1 MVRGALVRL
10 ATWLGDAGLAGVF
23 WQTPSDP
30 SGTPTVCAKM
40 RSDISRRPYTATA
53 MSDWLTSPRL
63 LLAHLQYMAWQG
75 GCSLDW
81 PAESFLAQGGQSLSH
96 TADRRRQTIV
106 VIAPGVRNT
115 APNTRYPSKDM
126 GSLVDDR
133 VSLAPCTSFV
143 TSVTRLSRLGRLNLT
158 STTTRVG
165 RSRRQSSRVESRA
178 WSYAGG
184 HGLPGTVGTAYL
196 TGHCWYGATVYGH
209 GATTTTTVILTWVPH
224 GAH

>member
-1 MVRGALVRL
+1 MVVRGALVRL

-158 STTTRVG
+158 SGCEHSER
-165 RSRRQSSRVESRA
+165 RVESLFEGSSSLFFFESLTHA
-178 WSYAGG
+178 LSYADQGLPRIAHSMMGG
-184 HGLPGTVGTAYL
+184 HY
-196 TGHCWYGATVYGH
+196 CWH
-209 GATTTTTVILTWVPH
+209 GATGYWHMVLPRRLL
-224 GAH
+224 